1 MNDPGRNLRRA
12 KRIDR
17 LMKGVISFGG
27 LMIILSVVGILV
39 FIGKEAFPLF
49 LAPRTAALAPLA
61 LSAPQGMIQDE
72 SRKALITLDL
82 RKGVEAHTLPGPV
95 RREVQDTGPSTPWR
109 LALGPS
115 AKGDFA
121 IVAADGLLYRGRAEW
136 EKPAGENDP
145 QHWTPRVQWSA
156 GHAVKGGLEALL
168 HMRPLAGGGLGGGE
182 TLRVAGLANG
192 RLVWGE
198 VVLEGAAPLEPQ
210 VIELPGGATAQAALW
225 SADGQQLIVGTREGK
240 LLVLGVES
248 DARLLREAEFG
259 EGITALGF
267 VLGEN
272 SILVGGDCGSMAAY
286 QQVRVNEVMSLQ
298 AFHHFPPHTGP
309 VRGFM
314 ASLRDKRFLSW
325 SDSVL
330 AVDHLTTEK
339 RLLQAAA
346 PNLAAASLS
355 PRGDSILAS
364 TKAGQ
369 VLAWSLDAPHT
380 EVSWSLL
387 WGKTHYEG
395 YQKPEYV
402 WQSTGGTDDFE
413 SKFSLVP
420 LLFGTLKGTLYAL
433 LFAMPLAIFGALY
446 TSQFASP
453 RLRNLI
459 KPVVEIM
466 AALPSVVLGFLAG
479 LVLAPLFERTLVQ
492 FFLVPAVALTL
503 ALVLVPLWS
512 RLPRAFRKTFGEGR
526 EALWAIPLLLLA
538 FGVSFYLAPHFERLI
553 LGGDY
558 RQWLQGHGQIYE
570 QRNSIVVGF
579 AMGFAVI
586 PIIFTISEDALSAV
600 PKSLSSASLACGAS
614 PWQTAWRV
622 VLPTASPGIFSA
634 TMVGFG
640 RAIGETMIVLMATG
654 NTPIMDWSPFNGMRT
669 LAANIAVEIPEAP
682 HHGTLYR
689 VLFLAALLLFLLTF
703 ILNSLAELI
712 RIRLRKRYESL

>member
-1 MNDPGRNLRRA
+1 MNDSGRNLRRA

-27 LMIILSVVGILV
+27 LMIIFAVVGILV

-49 LAPRTAALAPLA
+49 RAPRTAALAPLA

-72 SRKALITLDL
+72 SRKAVITLGL
-82 RKGVEAHTLPGPV
+82 QQGVEAYTLPGPV
-95 RREVQDTGPSTPWR
+95 RREVKDSEPSRPWR
-109 LALGPS
+109 LALKPS
-115 AKGDFA
+115 SKGDFVV
-121 IVAADGLLYRGRAEW
+121 VAADGLLYCGRAEW
-136 EKPAGENDP
+136 ENPPGENDP
-145 QHWTPRVQWSA
+145 QHWTPRIQWSA
-156 GHAVKGGLEALL
+156 GHAIKGGLHALL
-168 HMRPLAGGGLGGGE
+168 HSRQLAGGGLEGGE

-192 RLVWGE
+192 QLVWGE
-198 VVLEGAAPLEPQ
+198 VALEGEAALEPR
-210 VIELPGGATAQAALW
+210 VIDLPSGNTVQAALW
-225 SADGQQLIVGTREGK
+225 SADGQHLIVGTQEGK
-240 LLVLGVES
+240 LLVLEAGS
-248 DARLLREAEFG
+248 DMQVLRGATFG
-259 EGITALGF
+259 ESITALGF

-272 SILVGGDCGSMAAY
+272 SILVGGGRGSMAAY
-286 QQVRVNEVMSLQ
+286 QQVRVNEAMSLQ
-298 AFHHFPPHTGP
+298 DFHHFPPHPGP

-325 SDSVL
+325 SDTSL

-346 PNLAAASLS
+346 PNLTAASLS
-355 PRGDSILAS
+355 PRGESILAS
-364 TKAGQ
+364 TGTGQ
-369 VLAWSLDAPHT
+369 VLGWSLDAPHT

-395 YQKPEYV
+395 YSKPEYV

-453 RLRNLI
+453 GLRNLI

-492 FFLVPAVALTL
+492 FFLVPGVALTL
-503 ALVLVPLWS
+503 ALILVPIWG

-526 EALWAIPLLLLA
+526 EALWVIPLLLVA
-538 FGVSFYLAPHFERLI
+538 FGVSFYVAPHFERLV

-558 RQWLQGHGQIYE
+558 RQWLQGHGEIYE